1 MIPTKIS
8 PSSPS
13 PSSSSSSYS
22 TSSSSLVMHPRRR
35 RRFDHTTNGAS
46 LVIAYLLFAAC
57 MSLVV
62 VLPLSFFVVN
72 YGTCSYFCGWFC
84 RHKASLVDVN
94 TRERRVTKDHVSL
107 DNELNPMDIE
117 MINVENDYFSDEE
130 EEEEEEKEEEE
141 GKETEEGWER
151 HLDDSTGFYYLY
163 NASNGETKWEDYE
176 IEDVGELQRVESFR
190 TENQSSLIRVESFRS
205 EKGEDK
211 TVVKISDEYAEK
223 RDSLLVRARHLAEAG
238 QSKQANGWIE
248 TVDDEGIT
256 CYVKLETGEV
266 RYNKPPRW
274 VMAMAKLFNGNHN
287 HNASAKRKF

>member
-1 MIPTKIS
+1 MVHLSSLRNYLINSRMISKACGLYSWLLKAFRDQVPSQKNAKEFWKEFLSYIQTHDGVVELKGLEGRSENVTSLNQGTMIPTKIS
-8 PSSPS
+8 PSS

-57 MSLVV
+57 MSLIV

-117 MINVENDYFSDEE
+117 MINV
-130 EEEEEEKEEEE
+130 KM
-141 GKETEEGWER
+141 
-151 HLDDSTGFYYLY
+151 
-163 NASNGETKWEDYE
+163 
-176 IEDVGELQRVESFR
+176 
-190 TENQSSLIRVESFRS
+190 SL
-205 EKGEDK
+205 
-211 TVVKISDEYAEK
+211 
-223 RDSLLVRARHLAEAG
+223 
-238 QSKQANGWIE
+238 
-248 TVDDEGIT
+248 
-256 CYVKLETGEV
+256 
-266 RYNKPPRW
+266 P
-274 VMAMAKLFNGNHN
+274 
-287 HNASAKRKF
+287 